1 MADIT
6 KLRVNGVDYQI
17 RDAQASAYTDT
28 ATSAL
33 ASAFD
38 TKLEGKADKA
48 SLPSHIVSSVT
59 YQDANVGE
67 DTRPSI
73 TVDGTKTVLNLAN
86 KLEWDSNAKSLKLY
100 SGNHLLA
107 TVDGTT
113 WVKDGMVESVAVVGN
128 NLEITFNTDS
138 GKEKIS
144 VPLTDVFN
152 PDNYYNKTEI
162 DSKFENV
169 SISDEYVTEISN
181 VENALDTSGRI
192 VLNVK
197 TNKNAEGTEVRLPK
211 IGNKL
216 QFDSETNKLY
226 LKNGFIN
233 VSNADLSPLKG
244 IQASISGDTLVLA

>member
-38 TKLEGKADKA
+38 TKLEGKADKT

-86 KLEWDSNAKSLKLY
+86 KLEWDSNAKALKLY

-107 TVDGTT
+107 TVDGTS
-113 WVKDGMVESVAVVGN
+113 WVKDGMVESAAIVGN

-152 PDNYYNKTEI
+152 PDNYYDKAAI
-162 DSKFENV
+162 DRKFENV
-169 SISDEYVTEISN
+169 SISDEYVTSI
-181 VENALDTSGRI
+181 ENIEDIGRP
-192 VLNVK
+192 VLKVK
-197 TNKNAEGTEVRLPK
+197 TNKNTEGKNVELPYL
-211 IGNKL
+211 GNSL
-216 QFDSETNKLY
+216 VFDSGTNNLY
-226 LKNGFIN
+226 LRNGLNN
-233 VSNADLSPLKG
+233 VSRADLSKLKG
-244 IQASISGDTLVLA
+244 TKASVSGDTLVLA

>member
-38 TKLEGKADKA
+38 TKLEGKADKT

-107 TVDGTT
+107 TVDGST
-113 WVKDGMVESVAVVGN
+113 WVKDGMVESAAIVGN

-144 VPLTDVFN
+144 VPLTDIFN

-169 SISDEYVTEISN
+169 SISDEYITSIEN
-181 VENALDTSGRI
+181 VQYLGST
-192 VLNVK
+192 VLKVK
-197 TNKNAEGTEVRLPK
+197 TNKNTEGKNVELPYL
-211 IGNKL
+211 GNSL
-216 QFDSETNKLY
+216 VFDSGLNSLY
-226 LKNGFIN
+226 LRNGVNN
-233 VSNADLSPLKG
+233 VSRADLSTLKG
-244 IQASISGDTLVLA
+244 TKASVSGDTLVLA

>member
-38 TKLEGKADKA
+38 TKLEGKADKT

-59 YQDANVGE
+59 YQDTNVGE

-86 KLEWDSNAKSLKLY
+86 KLEWDSNAKALKLY

-107 TVDGTT
+107 TVDGST
-113 WVKDGMVESVAVVGN
+113 WVKDGMVESAAIVGN

-144 VPLTDVFN
+144 VPLTDIFN

-169 SISDEYVTEISN
+169 SISDEYITSIEN
-181 VENALDTSGRI
+181 VQYLGST
-192 VLNVK
+192 VLKVK
-197 TNKNAEGTEVRLPK
+197 TNKNTEGKNVELPYL
-211 IGNKL
+211 GNSL
-216 QFDSETNKLY
+216 VFDSGLNSLY
-226 LKNGFIN
+226 LRNGVNN
-233 VSNADLSPLKG
+233 VSRADLSTLKG
-244 IQASISGDTLVLA
+244 TQASVSGDTLVLA

>member
-38 TKLEGKADKA
+38 TKLEGKADKT

-107 TVDGTT
+107 TVDGST
-113 WVKDGMVESVAVVGN
+113 WVKDGMVESAAIVGN
-128 NLEITFNTDS
+128 NLEITFNTDA

-144 VPLTDVFN
+144 VPLTDIFN

-169 SISDEYVTEISN
+169 SISDEYVTDISN
-181 VENALDTSGRI
+181 VQDVSGSS
-192 VLNVK
+192 VLIVK
-197 TNKNAEGTEVRLPK
+197 TNKNTEGKKVSLDNL
-211 IGNKL
+211 GNKL
-216 QFDSETNKLY
+216 QFDSTTNRLY
-226 LKNGFIN
+226 LKNGQIE
-233 VSNADLSPLKG
+233 VSRADLSPLKG

>member
-38 TKLEGKADKA
+38 TKLEGKADKT

-107 TVDGTT
+107 TVDGST
-113 WVKDGMVESVAVVGN
+113 WVKDGMVESAAVVGN

-152 PDNYYNKTEI
+152 PDNYYDKAAI
-162 DSKFENV
+162 DKKFENV
-169 SISDEYVTEISN
+169 SISDEYVTEI
-181 VENALDTSGRI
+181 ENIQSAGGTP

-197 TNKNAEGTEVRLPK
+197 TNKNTEGTNVPLPY

-216 QFDSETNKLY
+216 EFDSILNKLY
-226 LKNGFIN
+226 LKNGLLN
-233 VSNADLSPLKG
+233 VSETDLSPLKG
-244 IQASISGDTLVLA
+244 TKASVSGDTLVLA

>member
-38 TKLEGKADKA
+38 TKLEGKADKT

-59 YQDANVGE
+59 YQDTNVGE

-107 TVDGTT
+107 TVDGST
-113 WVKDGMVESVAVVGN
+113 WVKDGMVESAAIVGN

-144 VPLTDVFN
+144 VPLTDIFN

-169 SISDEYVTEISN
+169 SISDEYVTSIEN
-181 VENALDTSGRI
+181 VQDLHGST
-192 VLNVK
+192 VLKVK
-197 TNKNAEGTEVRLPK
+197 TNKNTEGKNVELPYL
-211 IGNKL
+211 GNSL
-216 QFDSETNKLY
+216 VFDSGTNNLY
-226 LKNGFIN
+226 LRNGINN
-233 VSNADLSPLKG
+233 VSRADLSKLKG
-244 IQASISGDTLVLA
+244 TKASVSGDTLVLA

>member
-38 TKLEGKADKA
+38 TKLEGKADKT

-100 SGNHLLA
+100 SGNHLLGS
-107 TVDGTT
+107 VDGST
-113 WVKDGMVESVAVVGN
+113 WVKDGMVESASVVGN

-169 SISDEYVTEISN
+169 SISDEYVTDISN
-181 VENALDTSGRI
+181 VQDASGST
-192 VLNVK
+192 VLKVK
-197 TNKNAEGTEVRLPK
+197 TNKNAEGKNVELPYL
-211 IGNKL
+211 GNSL
-216 QFDSETNKLY
+216 VFDSGTNRLY
-226 LKNGFIN
+226 LRNGLNN
-233 VSNADLSPLKG
+233 VSNANLSALKG
-244 IQASISGDTLVLA
+244 TKASVSGDTLVLA

>member
-38 TKLEGKADKA
+38 TKLEGKADKT

-59 YQDANVGE
+59 YQDTNVGE

-107 TVDGTT
+107 TVDGST
-113 WVKDGMVESVAVVGN
+113 WVKDGMVESAAIVGN

-144 VPLTDVFN
+144 VPLTDIFN

-181 VENALDTSGRI
+181 VETANGSS
-192 VLNVK
+192 VLKVK
-197 TNKNAEGTEVRLPK
+197 TNKNTEGKNVELPYL
-211 IGNKL
+211 GNSL
-216 QFDSETNKLY
+216 LFDSGTNNLF
-226 LKNGFIN
+226 LKNGKYTMSYVN
-233 VSNADLSPLKG
+233 LSPLKG
-244 IQASISGDTLVLA
+244 TNASISGDTLVLE

>member
-38 TKLEGKADKA
+38 TKLEGKADKT

-59 YQDANVGE
+59 YQDTNVGE

-107 TVDGTT
+107 TVDGST
-113 WVKDGMVESVAVVGN
+113 WVKDGMVESAAIVAN

-144 VPLTDVFN
+144 VPLTDIFN
-152 PDNYYNKTEI
+152 PDNYYDKAAI
-162 DSKFENV
+162 DRKFENV
-169 SISDEYVTEISN
+169 TISDEYVTEISN
-181 VENALDTSGRI
+181 VKSGP
-192 VLNVK
+192 VNEVYLNVK
-197 TNKNAEGTEVRLPK
+197 TNKNTEGTLVSLPYL
-211 IGNKL
+211 G
-216 QFDSETNKLY
+216 DSLVFNESTNKIFLN
-226 LKNGFIN
+226 NGQRNI
-233 VSNADLSPLKG
+233 SQADLSPLKG
-244 IQASISGDTLVLA
+244 TKASISGDTLVLA

>member
-38 TKLEGKADKA
+38 TKLEGKADKT

-86 KLEWDSNAKSLKLY
+86 KIEWDSNAKSLKLY

-169 SISDEYVTEISN
+169 SISDEYVTSI
-181 VENALDTSGRI
+181 ENIQGAGDSS
-192 VLNVK
+192 VLKVK
-197 TNKNAEGTEVRLPK
+197 TNKNTEGKNVELPYL
-211 IGNKL
+211 GNKL
-216 QFDSETNKLY
+216 YFNSETNNLY
-226 LKNGFIN
+226 LRNGLIN
-233 VSNADLSPLKG
+233 VSNTDLSPLKG
-244 IQASISGDTLVLA
+244 TKASVSGDTLVLA

>member
-38 TKLEGKADKA
+38 TKLEGKADKT

-59 YQDANVGE
+59 YQDTNVGE

-107 TVDGTT
+107 TVDGST
-113 WVKDGMVESVAVVGN
+113 WVKDGMVESAAIVGN

-144 VPLTDVFN
+144 VPLTDIFN

-181 VENALDTSGRI
+181 VNDYLGRP
-192 VLNVK
+192 VLKVK
-197 TNKNAEGTEVRLPK
+197 TNKNAEGTDVQLPYL
-211 IGNKL
+211 GNKIE
-216 QFDSETNKLY
+216 FNSETNKLY
-226 LKNGFIN
+226 FKNGDLN
-233 VSNADLSPLKG
+233 VSSADLSTLKG
-244 IQASISGDTLVLA
+244 TKASVSGDTLVLA

>member
-28 ATSAL
+28 ATSTL

-38 TKLEGKADKA
+38 TKLEGKADKT

-86 KLEWDSNAKSLKLY
+86 KLEWDSNAKALKLY

-169 SISDEYVTEISN
+169 SISDEYVTDISN
-181 VENALDTSGRI
+181 VEDESGWSI
-192 VLNVK
+192 LKVK
-197 TNKNAEGTEVRLPK
+197 TNKNTEGKNVPLLHL
-211 IGNKL
+211 GNKL
-216 QFDSETNKLY
+216 EFNSETNE
-226 LKNGFIN
+226 LKFNNGGFNLSN
-233 VSNADLSPLKG
+233 VDLSPLKG
-244 IQASISGDTLVLA
+244 TKASVSGDTLVLA

>member
-38 TKLEGKADKA
+38 TKLEGKADKT

-86 KLEWDSNAKSLKLY
+86 KLEWDSNSKALKLY

-113 WVKDGMVESVAVVGN
+113 WVKDGMVQSVAIVSN

-152 PDNYYNKTEI
+152 PDNYYDKAAI
-162 DSKFENV
+162 DRKFENV
-169 SISDEYVTEISN
+169 SISDEYVTDISN
-181 VENALDTSGRI
+181 VEDESGWSI
-192 VLNVK
+192 LKVK
-197 TNKNAEGTEVRLPK
+197 TNKNTEGKNVPLLHL
-211 IGNKL
+211 GNKL
-216 QFDSETNKLY
+216 EFNSETNE
-226 LKNGFIN
+226 LKFNNGGFN
-233 VSNADLSPLKG
+233 LSSVDLSPLKG
-244 IQASISGDTLVLA
+244 TKASVSGDTLVLA

>member
-38 TKLEGKADKA
+38 TKLDGKADKT

-59 YQDANVGE
+59 YQDTNVGE

-107 TVDGTT
+107 TVDGST
-113 WVKDGMVESVAVVGN
+113 WVKDGMVESAAVVGN

-152 PDNYYNKTEI
+152 PDNYYDKATI

-169 SISDEYVTEISN
+169 SISDEYVKSIEN
-181 VENALDTSGRI
+181 VIDARGSS

-197 TNKNAEGTEVRLPK
+197 TNKNTEGTNVQLSHL
-211 IGNKL
+211 GNNL
-216 QFDSETNKLY
+216 VFNSETNRLY
-226 LKNGFIN
+226 LKNGRVD
-233 VSNADLSPLKG
+233 VSLADLSPLKG
-244 IQASISGDTLVLA
+244 TKASVSGDTLVLA

>member
-38 TKLEGKADKA
+38 TKLEGKADKT

-59 YQDANVGE
+59 YQDTNVGE

-86 KLEWDSNAKSLKLY
+86 KLEWDSNAKTLKLY
-100 SGNHLLA
+100 SGNHLLGS
-107 TVDGTT
+107 VDGST
-113 WVKDGMVESVAVVGN
+113 WVKDGMVESAAVVGN

-152 PDNYYNKTEI
+152 PDNYYDKAAI
-162 DSKFENV
+162 DRKFEG
-169 SISDEYVTEISN
+169 ISVADEYVTSI
-181 VENALDTSGRI
+181 ENIQGAGGTP

-197 TNKNAEGTEVRLPK
+197 TNKNTEGKNVELPYL
-211 IGNKL
+211 GNSL
-216 QFDSETNKLY
+216 VFDSGLNKLY
-226 LKNGFIN
+226 LRNGVNN
-233 VSNADLSPLKG
+233 VSQADLSALKG
-244 IQASISGDTLVLA
+244 TQASVSGDTLVLA

>member
-38 TKLEGKADKA
+38 TKLEGKADKT

-59 YQDANVGE
+59 YQDTNVGE

-113 WVKDGMVESVAVVGN
+113 WVKDGMVESAAIVGN

-169 SISDEYVTEISN
+169 SISDEYVKSI
-181 VENALDTSGRI
+181 ENSVDTNGRS
-192 VLNVK
+192 VLKVK
-197 TNKNAEGTEVRLPK
+197 TNKNTEGTNVPLYHL
-211 IGNKL
+211 GNKL
-216 QFDSETNKLY
+216 QFDSETNELN
-226 LKNGFIN
+226 LQNGGDIL
-233 VSNADLSPLKG
+233 VSKADLSALKG
-244 IQASISGDTLVLA
+244 TKASVSGDTLVLA

>member
-38 TKLEGKADKA
+38 TKLEGKADKT

-59 YQDANVGE
+59 YQDTNVGE

-107 TVDGTT
+107 TVDGST
-113 WVKDGMVESVAVVGN
+113 WVKDGMVESAAIVGN

-144 VPLTDVFN
+144 VPLTDIFN

-169 SISDEYVTEISN
+169 SISDEYITSIEN
-181 VENALDTSGRI
+181 VQYLGST
-192 VLNVK
+192 VLKVK
-197 TNKNAEGTEVRLPK
+197 TNKNTEGKNVELPYL
-211 IGNKL
+211 GNSL
-216 QFDSETNKLY
+216 VFDSGKNKLY
-226 LKNGFIN
+226 LRNGLNN
-233 VSNADLSPLKG
+233 VSSADLSKLNGTK
-244 IQASISGDTLVLA
+244 ASVSGDTLVLA

>member
-38 TKLEGKADKA
+38 TKLEGKADKT

-86 KLEWDSNAKSLKLY
+86 KLEWDSNAKALKLY

-169 SISDEYVTEISN
+169 SISDEYITSIEN
-181 VENALDTSGRI
+181 VQDSYGST
-192 VLNVK
+192 VLKVK
-197 TNKNAEGTEVRLPK
+197 TNKNTEGKNVELPYL
-211 IGNKL
+211 GNSL
-216 QFDSETNKLY
+216 VFDSGKNKLY
-226 LKNGFIN
+226 LRNGLNN
-233 VSNADLSPLKG
+233 VSQADLSKLKG

>member
-38 TKLEGKADKA
+38 TKLEGKADKT

-59 YQDANVGE
+59 YQDTNVGE

-107 TVDGTT
+107 TVDGTS
-113 WVKDGMVESVAVVGN
+113 WVKDGMVESAAIVAN

-144 VPLTDVFN
+144 VPLTDIFN

-162 DSKFENV
+162 DRKFENV
-169 SISDEYVTEISN
+169 TISDEYVTEISN
-181 VENALDTSGRI
+181 VKSGPLSE
-192 VLNVK
+192 VYLNVK
-197 TNKNAEGTEVRLPK
+197 TNKNTEGTLVSLPYL
-211 IGNKL
+211 G
-216 QFDSETNKLY
+216 DSLVFNESTNKLFIE
-226 LKNGFIN
+226 NGQRVI
-233 VSNADLSPLKG
+233 SQADLSPLKG
-244 IQASISGDTLVLA
+244 TKASISGDTLVLA

>member
-6 KLRVNGVDYQI
+6 KLRVNGTDYQI

-38 TKLEGKADKA
+38 TKLEGKADKT

-59 YQDANVGE
+59 YQDTNVGE

-113 WVKDGMVESVAVVGN
+113 WVKDGMVESAAIVAN

-144 VPLTDVFN
+144 VPLTDIFN

-169 SISDEYVTEISN
+169 SISDEYITSIEN
-181 VENALDTSGRI
+181 VRGVYDAPL
-192 VLNVK
+192 LKVK
-197 TNKNAEGTEVRLPK
+197 TNKNSEGTNVQLPYL
-211 IGNKL
+211 GNKL
-216 QFDSETNKLY
+216 AFNSRENSLF
-226 LKNGFIN
+226 LNNGNDN
-233 VSNADLSPLKG
+233 VSYVNLSPLKG
-244 IQASISGDTLVLA
+244 TKASISGDTLVLE

>member
-59 YQDANVGE
+59 YQDTNVGE

-107 TVDGTT
+107 TVDGTS
-113 WVKDGMVESVAVVGN
+113 WVKDGMVESAAIVAN

-144 VPLTDVFN
+144 VPLTDIFN
-152 PDNYYNKTEI
+152 PDNYYDKAAI
-162 DSKFENV
+162 DRKFENV
-169 SISDEYVTEISN
+169 SISDEYVTSIEN
-181 VENALDTSGRI
+181 VKDTNGSS
-192 VLNVK
+192 VLKVK
-197 TNKNAEGTEVRLPK
+197 TNKNTEGTNVSLDNL
-211 IGNKL
+211 GNKL
-216 QFDSETNKLY
+216 QFNSETNELM
-226 LKNGFIN
+226 LKNGYIL
-233 VSNADLSPLKG
+233 VSSADLSPLKG
-244 IQASISGDTLVLA
+244 TKASISGDTLVLA

>member
-113 WVKDGMVESVAVVGN
+113 WVKDGMVESAAIVAN

-144 VPLTDVFN
+144 VPLTDIFN
-152 PDNYYNKTEI
+152 PNNYYNKTEI

-169 SISDEYVTEISN
+169 SISDEYVKSIEN
-181 VENALDTSGRI
+181 VDSMIGSS
-192 VLNVK
+192 VLKVK
-197 TNKNAEGTEVRLPK
+197 TNKNTEGEVVPLLYVGNRLK
-211 IGNKL
+211 FDSTRNELKL
-216 QFDSETNKLY
+216 QSGDSPLS
-226 LKNGFIN
+226 N
-233 VSNADLSPLKG
+233 VDLSPLKG
-244 IQASISGDTLVLA
+244 TKASVSGDTLVLA

>member
-38 TKLEGKADKA
+38 TKLEGKADKT

-59 YQDANVGE
+59 YQDTNVGE

-107 TVDGTT
+107 TVDGST
-113 WVKDGMVESVAVVGN
+113 WVKDGMVESAAIVGN

-144 VPLTDVFN
+144 VPLTDIFN

-169 SISDEYVTEISN
+169 SISDEYVTDISN
-181 VENALDTSGRI
+181 VMSIGAMS

-197 TNKNAEGTEVRLPK
+197 TNKITEGKYVELPYV
-211 IGNKL
+211 GNKL
-216 QFDSETNKLY
+216 TFDSTTNNLH
-226 LKNGFIN
+226 LKNGDKYDISQ
-233 VSNADLSPLKG
+233 VDLSPLKG
-244 IQASISGDTLVLA
+244 TKASVSGDTLVLA